1 MRRTLLMALLLLF
14 LSGCESEWTN
24 RLPYAGPIE
33 VSVNRGSFLPGT
45 DIQYLG
51 QTDKGAQVSIG
62 GQGAVKKLGD
72 SLDWRGDMLPG
83 VSVDQTL
90 RVAFVTEETLHNV
103 GTVRVIVTNPRT
115 EPGPVNK
122 SAPVHYKLP
131 VGYHVETGNT
141 IPGTTLTYLGQTAE
155 GAQLGNVEGYPYR
168 KIGDSITWQGK
179 LREGLWLELDLR
191 TALITEGQLDVV
203 GTADL
208 WIVPVGERGDDATTS

>member
-1 MRRTLLMALLLLF
+1 MALLLLF

-33 VSVNRGSFLPGT
+33 IGVERGSFLPGT

-51 QTDKGAQVSIG
+51 RTEKGARVSIG
-62 GQGAVKKLGD
+62 DQESVKKLGD
-72 SLDWRGDMLPG
+72 SVDWKGDMVPG

-90 RVAFVTEETLHNV
+90 RVAFIMEETLHSV
-103 GTVRVIVTNPRT
+103 GTVRVVVTNPQA
-115 EPGPVNK
+115 EAGPVNEL
-122 SAPVHYKLP
+122 APVHYKLP

-141 IPGTTLTYLGQTAE
+141 IPGTTLTYLGSTDKGAE
-155 GAQLGNVEGYPYR
+155 LGNVEGYPYR
-168 KIGDSITWQGK
+168 KVGDSITWQGK

-191 TALITEGQLDVV
+191 TALVTDKQLDVV

-208 WIVPVGERGDDATTS
+208 WIVPVEER